1 MIYDTLKNLS
11 KYPSLVRV
19 KKFLDKQNGTIL
31 DDGKYEIDE
40 NCYVAVSEYETGAG
54 KDFEAHREYIDV
66 QIVLRGRE
74 YIFVQDI
81 KQGISTTEYDAQK
94 DIIFYKSNDA
104 KAYILDGSNFLVLD
118 VDDLHKPGVA
128 IDESMKV
135 KKYVFKIK
143 KGE

>member
-31 DDGKYEIDE
+31 DDGK
-40 NCYVAVSEYETGAG
+40 YETGAG